1 MSASNFFCD
10 HIRRNFSFE
19 PTSCQETLFERISD
33 FTIQRDECDILVVN
47 GYAGTG
53 KTSAIGAY
61 VKTLKE
67 FEIKFK
73 LMAPTGRAAK
83 VLAGYTGYPS
93 LTIHKQIY
101 RQKSSADVMSKFT
114 LDFNKS
120 NDTVYIVDEASLIS
134 IDSPGSL
141 FGSGNLLMDLVQYV
155 RNGSG
160 NKLILVGDN
169 AQLPPVME
177 EVSPALD
184 KDCLSVFGNVEY
196 LELSTVVRQAEESGI
211 LHNATIVRK
220 LIESYDYSD
229 IRLKLELDRFKDI
242 VNINGG
248 ELIESLDDAFGRYG
262 TDETVVL
269 CRSNKR
275 ANRYNNGIRASVLSK
290 EEQLCRGDKV
300 MVVKNCYQFLEDVE
314 ELDFIANGDVAEL
327 VRIRNYEERYGLH
340 FADATLSFPDYRD
353 IEISAKIILDTLQS
367 ETAALTQEQQQ
378 ALYEGVYA
386 DYDHLST
393 KKARNKAVRED
404 KYYNALQIK
413 YAAAITCHKSQG
425 GQWSCVFIDNP
436 FWQEKL
442 TSDDLKWLYTA
453 LTRGVEKVYLVNF
466 PKHLISA
473 FCG

>member
-1 MSASNFFCD
+1 MSVNDFFCD
-10 HIRRNFSFE
+10 HIKKNFSYT
-19 PTSCQETLFERISD
+19 PTPCQNTLFDTLST
-33 FTIQRDECDILVVN
+33 FTMQHDECDIMVVN

-53 KTSAIGAY
+53 KTSAIAAY

-83 VLAGYTGYPS
+83 VLAGYTGYSS

-114 LDFNKS
+114 LDFNKA

-160 NKLILVGDN
+160 NKLILIGDN

-184 KDCLSVFGNVEY
+184 RECMSVFGDVEY

-211 LHNATIVRK
+211 LHNATIIRK
-220 LIESYDYSD
+220 IIESYDYSD
-229 IRLKLELDRFKDI
+229 IKLKLDLKGFKDI
-242 VNINGG
+242 EKITGG
-248 ELIESLDDAFGRYG
+248 DLIESLDDAYSRY
-262 TDETVVL
+262 DIDDTVVL

-300 MVVKNCYQFLEDVE
+300 MVVKNCYQFLDDVE
-314 ELDFIANGDVAEL
+314 DLDFIANGDVAEIMK
-327 VRIRNYEERYGLH
+327 IRNYEERYGLH
-340 FADATLSFPDYRD
+340 FADAILSFPDYND
-353 IEISAKIILDTLQS
+353 IEINAKIILDTLQS
-367 ETAALTQEQQQ
+367 ESASLTQEQQQ

-386 DYDHLST
+386 DYDHLTT
-393 KKARNKAVRED
+393 KKKRNQAVRED

-425 GQWSCVFIDNP
+425 GQWRCVFIDNP
-436 FWQEKL
+436 FWQEEL

-453 LTRGVEKVYLVNF
+453 LTRSVEKVYLVNF
-466 PKHLISA
+466 PKM
-473 FCG
+473 FF